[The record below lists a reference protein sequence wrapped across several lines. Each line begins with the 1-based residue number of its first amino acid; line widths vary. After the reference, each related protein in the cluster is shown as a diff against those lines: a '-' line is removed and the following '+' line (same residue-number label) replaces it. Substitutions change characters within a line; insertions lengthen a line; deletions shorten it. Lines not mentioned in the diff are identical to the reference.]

1 MFRSYLASAFIAF
14 GLYGFAQVKGW
25 SIFPTEAQQFQR
37 ERAEAQESRR
47 YGSSGRGGG
56 FSGK

>member
-1 MFRSYLASAFIAF
+1 MFRSYLASALLAL

-25 SIFPTEAQQFQR
+25 SLFPTEAQAFQR
-37 ERAEAQESRR
+37 ERVEEQESRR
-47 YGSSGRGGG
+47 HGSSGRGGG